1 MVVLCGVVLFGLYLR
16 VINFCVVRLI
26 YGVDM
31 NVIFDLEIYDK
42 FKKDVIEG
50 VEYCIGIFDKY
61 VEKGD

>member
-1 MVVLCGVVLFGLYLR
+1 MRF
-16 VINFCVVRLI
+16 I

-31 NVIFDLEIYDK
+31 NVIFDLEIYDE